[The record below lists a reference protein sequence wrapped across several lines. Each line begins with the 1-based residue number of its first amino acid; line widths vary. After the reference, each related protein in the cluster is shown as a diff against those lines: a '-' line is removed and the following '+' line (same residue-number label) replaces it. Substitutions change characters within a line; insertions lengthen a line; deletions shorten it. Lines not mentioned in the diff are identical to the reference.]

1 MEIIKY
7 SREQL
12 LYYIQLC
19 EKTGRY
25 QESTTYFDQMIR
37 NFKTITKTDRLY
49 LDKLVKCIVR
59 TMQTK
64 LHKLS
69 MLISHGND
77 ESNNSLN

>member
-1 MEIIKY
+1 MDTNKY
-7 SREQL
+7 TREQL

-25 QESTTYFDQMIR
+25 EESTTFFDQMIR

-49 LDKLVKCIVR
+49 LDKIVKNIVR

-69 MLISHGND
+69 MLISHGN
-77 ESNNSLN
+77 EEGNIF